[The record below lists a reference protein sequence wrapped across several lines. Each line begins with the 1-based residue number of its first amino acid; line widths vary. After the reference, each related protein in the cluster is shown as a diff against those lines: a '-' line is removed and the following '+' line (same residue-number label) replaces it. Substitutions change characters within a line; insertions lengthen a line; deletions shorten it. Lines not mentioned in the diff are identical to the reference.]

1 MIDLGA
7 VIVAA
12 GNGTRMGTAEK
23 KQFLMVN
30 GKPILAWTV
39 DVFQAMPEVKQMVI
53 VTAEADRDR
62 CESLGLISGWNK
74 VRAIVNGG
82 LDRQTSVL
90 AGVRALNNEWI
101 LVHDGVRPL
110 VSEDAVRRC
119 LQAAE
124 KHGAAVLAV
133 PVKDTIKKVDEQGF
147 VIDTP
152 DRSSLWAMH
161 TPQVF
166 RRDVLIAAIERAI
179 AKGEV
184 ATDDAAAVERLGHRI
199 YLVKDE
205 ETNLKITTPSD
216 LDMAAFWLRKREE
229 DKQ

>member
-12 GNGTRMGTAEK
+12 GSGTRMGTAEK
-23 KQFLMVN
+23 KQFLNLN

-53 VTAEADRDR
+53 VTAEADRER

-74 VRAIVNGG
+74 VSAFVHGG
-82 LDRQTSVL
+82 ADRQASVL
-90 AGVRALNNEWI
+90 SGVRALKNEWV

-110 VSEDAVRRC
+110 VTSTAVRRC

-124 KHGAAVLAV
+124 EHGAAVLAV
-133 PVKDTIKKVDEQGF
+133 PVKDTIKKVDKQGF

-161 TPQVF
+161 TPQIF
-166 RRDVLIAAIERAI
+166 RRTILLAALERAV
-179 AKGEV
+179 ASGEML
-184 ATDDAAAVERLGHRI
+184 TDDAAAVERAGHRI
-199 YLVKDE
+199 FLVQDD

-216 LDMAAFWLRKREE
+216 LEIAEFWLRKREE
-229 DKQ
+229 ENQ